1 MKITLNKNSL
11 TIRANDLDSEFPE
24 ESIDA
29 GKVDDVAANFP
40 PGKIGTLGVSE
51 DHSPNAMRA
60 RTSDDIKYAWM
71 APEEGIP
78 GNTNRSIVRQRGWRG
93 TSNDRAVYAMG
104 VILVKS
110 VRRLKRGYG
119 YNIQF
124 KRIKTNEESE
134 V

>member
-11 TIRANDLDSEFPE
+11 TIRATDL

-29 GKVDDVAANFP
+29 GKCDDVAANFTS
-40 PGKIGTLGVSE
+40 GKIGTLGVSE
-51 DHSPNAMRA
+51 DHSPNALRDG
-60 RTSDDIKYAWM
+60 TSDDIKYAWM

-78 GNTNRSIVRQRGWRG
+78 GNSNHAIVRQTGWRG

-104 VILVKS
+104 VIKIKS

-119 YNIQF
+119 YTIQF
-124 KRIKTNEESE
+124 KRIKTNED
-134 V
+134 